1 MPVLWRGPPGYKICK
16 DLLDS
21 EKRMDPLD
29 LKPSRAVNSP
39 MIAGIAV
46 LTALAVLGVWIGYRQ
61 LHFNPAVSA
70 MRIELPGTVPAL
82 QTDSLI
88 FRIPEM
94 LVAATPERYDA
105 ANLSDKIN
113 GKAEL
118 YLAAGF
124 KSLTGRRFSPIQLPD
139 QWVEAFFY
147 EMRDASAAFSVY
159 SMQRREDA
167 APLNVTRFSYETS
180 NALFMAHGV
189 YYVELI
195 ASDVQPPLQEAAR
208 NLARA
213 FVASYRVSEKQI
225 TETEIFPDAYRTS
238 DEIKLLSAPVFGCEC
253 LDRIYTAFYEIQGD
267 RMTAFLA
274 RQDSAESARNLAL
287 QYREFLMRFG
297 ARELELNLDVPEVHV
312 LKIFDV
318 LEAVFTRG
326 PYLAGVHEASNED
339 RLKILVRT
347 LYQGIP
353 ETGNGA

>member
-1 MPVLWRGPPGYKICK
+1 
-16 DLLDS
+16 
-21 EKRMDPLD
+21 MDPSD
-29 LKPSRAVNSP
+29 LKSSEAVKST
-39 MIAGIAV
+39 MLAGLAV

-61 LHFNPAVSA
+61 LHFNPAVMA
-70 MRIELPGTVPAL
+70 MRAELSGTVPAL

-88 FRIPEM
+88 FRIPEA
-94 LVAATPERYDA
+94 LVAAAPERYDG

-124 KSLTGRRFSPIQLPD
+124 RSLTARRFSPKQLPD

-147 EMRDASAAFSVY
+147 EMQDASAAFSVY

-167 APLNVTRFSYETS
+167 SPLNVIRFSYETS
-180 NALFMAHGV
+180 NALFLAHGA

-208 NLARA
+208 SLARA
-213 FVASYRVSEKQI
+213 FAASHRVSEKQI
-225 TETEIFPDAYRTS
+225 AVAEIFPEAYRTP

-287 QYREFLMRFG
+287 QYREYLLRYG
-297 ARELELNLDVPEVHV
+297 ARELELNLDVPGVHV

-326 PYLAGVHEASNED
+326 PYLAGVHEASNEA
-339 RLKILVRT
+339 RLKILVQN
-347 LYQGIP
+347 LYRGLS
-353 ETGNGA
+353 ETGDGA